1 MKFLI
6 FLWILIVLLAGYY
19 YVKFVMPSKR
29 SAPSCPTQYQLDK
42 HKFYNYYEYLEALWE
57 CVSNNYVH
65 CGLSRPVPTTLPGQY
80 KASAQHYAEW
90 SEQVTYDAKRGV
102 VYHYYFDRESHV
114 EGSIHTGMKI
124 TFTTVP
130 VSHMVQQLNCT
141 FANYC
146 IQRGL
151 PVKSILLGRSAAKGR
166 VEFVIGPFNF
176 EPWYW

>member
-102 VYHYYFDRESHV
+102 VYHLYDRQRYELPGYHPDTGKR
-114 EGSIHTGMKI
+114 GSIN
-124 TFTTVP
+124 P
-130 VSHMVQQLNCT
+130 VSGETADTPDSNLPAH
-141 FANYC
+141 
-146 IQRGL
+146 GL
-151 PVKSILLGRSAAKGR
+151 ERRHTDKHCPKSGVPG
-166 VEFVIGPFNF
+166 
-176 EPWYW
+176 